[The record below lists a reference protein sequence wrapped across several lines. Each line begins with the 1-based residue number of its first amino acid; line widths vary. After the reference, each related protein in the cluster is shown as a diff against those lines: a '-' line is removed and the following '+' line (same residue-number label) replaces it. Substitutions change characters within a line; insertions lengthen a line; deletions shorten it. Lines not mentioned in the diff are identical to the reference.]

1 MSMKAFHACR
11 AKKIKYHQTSTPMHT
26 VADVYNEFLV
36 RGKRLPDLAV
46 VEKWHDLL
54 VQYTRDEAN
63 TTFIVRKYSGGKD
76 NGVWNNRRGAVV
88 RFADGF
94 EVVYADNF
102 LAHEIHLMAYHGV
115 TPTDYTEFKR
125 LIDDRELPIT
135 SGTAVEKS
143 IRLYPPASKTC
154 GCYLAHIADVNGQY
168 VRNDGSYRELS
179 AAESARIYPLGTPS
193 DWISSPDKIY
203 HVPYSLSDEE
213 KSLVRAHFLRFL
225 DPMNHYVTPETKHCK
240 HTLSGWPKKKN
251 IGEYPCLTYYVQAQR
266 HTFGVRYKDFTEISR
281 FKDSPPIGYTGR
293 EVIDLKISLSTIATI
308 PATSKPVSSTSPRP
322 RVSSGKYTYDEK
334 LETAAYYLK
343 HNAGLIE
350 VEERHLKLVGKRGWE
365 AKTILNSLGLDT
377 SRNSKHKGLLVRS
390 KIDDEILKATG
401 TFETTLEEIKR
412 RGL

>member
-1 MSMKAFHACR
+1 
-11 AKKIKYHQTSTPMHT
+11 
-26 VADVYNEFLV
+26 
-36 RGKRLPDLAV
+36 
-46 VEKWHDLL
+46 
-54 VQYTRDEAN
+54 
-63 TTFIVRKYSGGKD
+63 
-76 NGVWNNRRGAVV
+76 
-88 RFADGF
+88 
-94 EVVYADNF
+94 
-102 LAHEIHLMAYHGV
+102 
-115 TPTDYTEFKR
+115 
-125 LIDDRELPIT
+125 
-135 SGTAVEKS
+135 
-143 IRLYPPASKTC
+143 
-154 GCYLAHIADVNGQY
+154 
-168 VRNDGSYRELS
+168 
-179 AAESARIYPLGTPS
+179 
-193 DWISSPDKIY
+193 
-203 HVPYSLSDEE
+203 
-213 KSLVRAHFLRFL
+213 
-225 DPMNHYVTPETKHCK
+225 MNHYVTPETKHCR